1 MTKKEFVLCLMA
13 MTLILNIATSARA
26 VLYNR
31 GNGLIYD
38 DDLDITWLQYSNY
51 AEQTMNWDE
60 ANLWVTDL
68 VYMDYTDW
76 RLPYSDISCTGSGCI
91 DSEMGH
97 LFYTEEI
104 TSAAPGQF
112 IDIRPSIYW
121 SAAEN
126 TDNNSQAW
134 RFSLKYGTQG
144 ISDKTQNRY
153 AWAVRDGDSTLP
165 VVPEPISSALFIT
178 GGVTLGIRR
187 LWKKKIDI

>member
-60 ANLWVTDL
+60 AHLWVTDL

>member
-1 MTKKEFVLCLMA
+1 MIKKEFVLCLIA
-13 MTLILNIATSARA
+13 MTFMFNIATPAKA
-26 VLYNR
+26 ALYDR
-31 GNGLIYD
+31 GNGFIYD

-60 ANLWVTDL
+60 ANLWVNDL
-68 VYMDYTDW
+68 LYLDYTDW
-76 RLPYSDISCTGSGCI
+76 RLPHSDISCSGSGCI

-104 TSAAPGQF
+104 TSSTPELF
-112 IDIRPSIYW
+112 IDVRPYMYW
-121 SAAEN
+121 SGSEDSSDTSRAYRFN
-126 TDNNSQAW
+126 LSSGSQ
-134 RFSLKYGTQG
+134 GTSSKNLG
-144 ISDKTQNRY
+144 RY

-187 LWKKKIDI
+187 LWKKRIAT